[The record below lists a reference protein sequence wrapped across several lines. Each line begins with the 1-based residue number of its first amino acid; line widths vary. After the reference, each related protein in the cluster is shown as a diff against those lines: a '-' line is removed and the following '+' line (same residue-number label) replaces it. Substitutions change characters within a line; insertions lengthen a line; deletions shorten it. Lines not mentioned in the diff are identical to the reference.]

1 MNIFSASILSLV
13 GLLFS
18 TSGVNGHAIE
28 VRSCIN
34 TAGDLRIFV
43 EHWHNDLATTA
54 AAGTLDITNV
64 VTGVQN
70 TLLPTGIVNNIN
82 LDAGGVLPGCA
93 STTLVDTCTPYSGPM
108 NNWVYYD
115 FPFACQSAVTYSLDK
130 GNTMVLMEGCDNLYP
145 AIINPYNDCANAPS
159 AAPSDPVPSVH
170 PSLAPSAAP
179 VTPPLTAAP
188 TATPTTATPTAT
200 PCTDTDGKFTVGTG
214 KEKGCAWLAE
224 KTSRQLRHCG
234 TAEVQSTCPSTCCDC
249 GTCPTSRPTSAPTT
263 AAPTTAAPTAAPT
276 SSPSMG
282 GKGKGGKGK
291 TRVLRGLNQR

>member
-1 MNIFSASILSLV
+1 MFVLKFEGGCANAVL
-13 GLLFS
+13 
-18 TSGVNGHAIE
+18 
-28 VRSCIN
+28 
-34 TAGDLRIFV
+34 V
-43 EHWHNDLATTA
+43 EHWHGALASA
-54 AAGTLDITNV
+54 AMAGTLDITNV
-64 VTGVQN
+64 ITSVQS
-70 TLLPTGIVNNIN
+70 TLLPTGFVNNID
-82 LDAGGVLPGCA
+82 LAAGGLLPGCA
-93 STTLVDTCTPYSGPM
+93 STTLVDTCTPYTGSM

-115 FPFACQSAVTYSLDK
+115 FPFACESAVTYSLDR
-130 GNTMVLMEGCDNLYP
+130 GNTVVLMEGCDNLYP

-249 GTCPTSRPTSAPTT
+249 GTCPTSRPTPAPTP
-263 AAPTTAAPTAAPT
+263 APVTLAPTA
-276 SSPSMG
+276 PSKG
-282 GKGKGGKGK
+282 GKGGKGTK
-291 TRVLRGLNQR
+291 KVLRGGFNQH